1 MSGVSFEVSKS
12 KVESQL
18 RIMPIP
24 QYLLPTTEAFTESVK
39 RSSFQI
45 STPNR
50 PTKPWRGAFCL
61 DEKCEQNGVYS
72 YVELASC
79 SCTLEAHCVTIRCW
93 CSRLNLSFTVVCIYY
108 ECSYMCCTK
117 DDMMV
122 ILIFLTYKYVYNIYI
137 FLNNE

>member
-1 MSGVSFEVSKS
+1 MSEVSFEVWKS
-12 KVESQL
+12 KVEGQL
-18 RIMPIP
+18 RIMPRP

-39 RSSFQI
+39 RPSFQI

-50 PTKPWRGAFCL
+50 PTKWRGVFCL

-72 YVELASC
+72 YVELAIC

-93 CSRLNLSFTVVCIYY
+93 CTRLNISFTVVCKCY
-108 ECSYMCCTK
+108 ESSYMCCTK

-122 ILIFLTYKYVYNIYI
+122 IL
-137 FLNNE
+137 